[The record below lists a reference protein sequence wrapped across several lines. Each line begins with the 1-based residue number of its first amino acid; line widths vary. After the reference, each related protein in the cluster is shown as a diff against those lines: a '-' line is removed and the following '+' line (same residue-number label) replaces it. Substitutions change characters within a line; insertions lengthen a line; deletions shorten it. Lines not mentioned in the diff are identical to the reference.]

1 MPMEMVTRLP
11 YDHPYR
17 WDGTLFGGPKL
28 WRPTELATALWLD
41 AEDTS
46 TITLNGATVSQ
57 WADKSGNG
65 RNVTQATATA
75 QPTYVVNSF
84 NSRTSL
90 SFDGTSDF
98 LTVPAITHPNNQA
111 SFYSV
116 FNVSDTSYS
125 VYTDTS
131 RTGWERFTDGLTYS
145 AAFRSVRISNLA
157 LGFPSS
163 GSAIVGYIANSNTPS
178 YRITLNGS
186 VAYTNLG
193 AFTFSSNLIELGRAP
208 GTDFFAGNLGEIIM
222 TSSELSTADRQR
234 VEGYLAWKWGLEANL
249 PAGHPYK
256 SLPPT
261 I

>member
-65 RNVTQATATA
+65 RNAAQATAA
-75 QPTYVVNSF
+75 SQPTYTAGGLNGKPVL
-84 NSRTSL
+84 T
-90 SFDGTSDF
+90 FDGVNDVMSF
-98 LTVPAITHPNNQA
+98 QGVHNAQWSIATVGRAAGNNQA
-111 SFYSV
+111 FIQFGTANQFGSLFVESSV
-116 FNVSDTSYS
+116 FTARPTFPPDATAPFVANEIAILSATYGQTTTNIWKNGSIGTPAAQGGVASNATSYIG
-125 VYTDTS
+125 T
-131 RTGWERFTDGLTYS
+131 
-145 AAFRSVRISNLA
+145 
-157 LGFPSS
+157 LGSL
-163 GSAIVGYIANSNTPS
+163 Y
-178 YRITLNGS
+178 YLNGFIAET
-186 VAYTNLG
+186 VVTNG
-193 AFTFSSNLIELGRAP
+193 V
-208 GTDFFAGNLGEIIM
+208 
-222 TSSELSTADRQR
+222 LSTADRQR